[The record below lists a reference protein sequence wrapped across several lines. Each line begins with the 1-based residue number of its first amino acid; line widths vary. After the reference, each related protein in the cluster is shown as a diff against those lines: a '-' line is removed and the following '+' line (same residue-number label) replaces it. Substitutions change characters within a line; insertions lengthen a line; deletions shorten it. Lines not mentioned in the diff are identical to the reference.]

1 MYYVNI
7 IIVIFTYTLEAS
19 RRTEFVL
26 FEQISFGCSVTYII
40 GLAVTDKGRCV
51 FAWTDLW

>member
-1 MYYVNI
+1 MNYVNI
-7 IIVIFTYTLEAS
+7 IIVVCTHTLEAS

-26 FEQISFGCSVTYII
+26 FEQIYFGCSVTYII

-51 FAWTDLW
+51 FA